1 MSWNVPFVIVAVKEK
16 SEAHYQVETGLQYG
30 TVQPIWPDHNNN
42 IIIIFNKNGLQKSVT
57 DAVVSY
63 WYSFSIIIT
72 TRVRRPLFNA
82 YCFFRTI
89 MLYKYVFFCWLS

>member
-42 IIIIFNKNGLQKSVT
+42 IIIMAENLQKL
-57 DAVVSY
+57 
-63 WYSFSIIIT
+63 
-72 TRVRRPLFNA
+72 R
-82 YCFFRTI
+82 
-89 MLYKYVFFCWLS
+89 MLYFPNSTEKK